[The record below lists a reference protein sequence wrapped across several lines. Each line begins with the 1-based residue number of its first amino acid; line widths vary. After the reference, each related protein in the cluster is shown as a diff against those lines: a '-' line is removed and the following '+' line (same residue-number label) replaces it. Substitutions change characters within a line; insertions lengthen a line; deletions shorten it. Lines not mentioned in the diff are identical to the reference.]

1 MDKNQVHT
9 KGCQQTLCQN
19 AKVSLPVTI
28 RSYAKTDD
36 IRVTCWSEPD
46 RNEMCGH
53 FCPTVTLYITMRV
66 PIHTGAVIEVG
77 EPFLHG

>member
-1 MDKNQVHT
+1 MDKQI
-9 KGCQQTLCQN
+9 LSQN

-28 RSYAKTDD
+28 KSYANTGD
-36 IRVTCWSEPD
+36 IRVTCWSDPD
-46 RNEMCGH
+46 QSEMCGAC
-53 FCPTVTLYITMRV
+53 CPTVTLYITMRV